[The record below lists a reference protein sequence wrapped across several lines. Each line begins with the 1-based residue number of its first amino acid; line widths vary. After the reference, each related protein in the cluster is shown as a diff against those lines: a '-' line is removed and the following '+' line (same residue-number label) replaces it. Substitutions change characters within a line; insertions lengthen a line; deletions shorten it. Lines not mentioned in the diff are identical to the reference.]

1 MNATEVNLPAGI
13 SADGQWCRTAMLQ
26 SLNGYDEEFLLG
38 EGKILSAAARVTHL
52 LTRCLRRLGPL
63 EPVDAASVRRLT
75 VGDREALLLHL
86 RRLAFGDRISC
97 LLACPNCEKK
107 MELDM
112 QISELLL
119 APYPHASPTYETL
132 IDGEGQAYRVLFR
145 LPNGEDQEVVAV
157 QAAGS
162 VESASEALL
171 RRCIE
176 RVASADGEPICN
188 IPSAVLHA
196 LPRKMAELDPQ
207 AEVLL
212 NLRCPECHIQ
222 FVVPFDSADY
232 ICREISAS
240 EREFYREVHT
250 LSFHYHWDEDDI
262 LSMNVRKRRIYL
274 DLLTDELSG
283 SSYS

>member
-176 RVASADGEPICN
+176 RVASADGEPSVASRIGFMMAPFGGCSERTTS
-188 IPSAVLHA
+188 IHWRGLCRIGAGAGALRVVSRSATA
-196 LPRKMAELDPQ
+196 TQRRP
-207 AEVLL
+207 
-212 NLRCPECHIQ
+212 RCPRARAGYGC
-222 FVVPFDSADY
+222 VRARSA
-232 ICREISAS
+232 
-240 EREFYREVHT
+240 
-250 LSFHYHWDEDDI
+250 
-262 LSMNVRKRRIYL
+262 RR
-274 DLLTDELSG
+274 TGTVGGRRRPS
-283 SSYS
+283 